1 MSDSNGKPNGKKIP
15 YFYQRL
21 MGVFDKRNVYP
32 SDVISNKDF
41 NVILARNF
49 MLGKKDAKHI
59 LNELEQMKK
68 VRRVDQ
74 GKIKRL

>member
-1 MSDSNGKPNGKKIP
+1 MSDSNEKNGKKIP

-21 MGVFDKRNVYP
+21 MHVFDRNDIRQ
-32 SDVISNKDF
+32 SDVITKQEF
-41 NVILARNF
+41 NILVNHSF

-74 GKIKRL
+74 GRIKRL